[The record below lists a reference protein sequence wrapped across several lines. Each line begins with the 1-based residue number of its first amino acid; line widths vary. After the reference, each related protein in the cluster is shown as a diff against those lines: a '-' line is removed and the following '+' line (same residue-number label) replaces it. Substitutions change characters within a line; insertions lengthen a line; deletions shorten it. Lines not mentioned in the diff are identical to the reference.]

1 MEAVVMRKPY
11 QGVFNIIRFNWHF
24 YVIAGLFVITFF
36 VAALLLESLM
46 FWACIGVA
54 TGVITS
60 TFTSLLVSYYVYDRS
75 GLYEFDWLR
84 EMNNGEIQNIVNIHA
99 GFDETSLLLKKKFS
113 TASIHVFDFY
123 DPTKHTEVSIER
135 ARKAYP
141 SFEGTIKIATS
152 KLPIPAN
159 STDLIFNIFALH
171 EVRDRKER
179 IEFLKQQVTGL
190 ENDGRVVVTEHL
202 RDFPNFFAYNIG
214 FFHFFSER
222 EWINSFL
229 GAGLQLE
236 RKFNITPFITVF
248 ILKKANGNTP

>member
-1 MEAVVMRKPY
+1 MEAVVRKPY

-24 YVIAGLFVITFF
+24 YVIAGLFVITSFII
-36 VAALLLESLM
+36 ALLLESLM
-46 FWACIGVA
+46 FWFCMAIA

-60 TFTSLLVSYYVYDRS
+60 TFVSLLVSYYVYDRS
-75 GLYEFDWLR
+75 DLYEFEWLR
-84 EMNNGEIQNIVNIHA
+84 EMNKGEIQNIVNIHA
-99 GFDETSLLLKKKFS
+99 GFDETSLLLKKSFP
-113 TASIHVFDFY
+113 TAGIQVFDFY
-123 DPTKHTEVSIER
+123 DPVKHTEVSIER

-141 SFEGTIKIATS
+141 SFKGTIKITTS
-152 KLPIPAN
+152 KLPIPPN

-190 ENDGRVVVTEHL
+190 GNDGRVVVVEHL
-202 RDFPNFFAYNIG
+202 RDFPNFFAYTIG

-229 GAGLQLE
+229 GAGLQPD
-236 RKFNITPFITVF
+236 RKFSITPFITVF